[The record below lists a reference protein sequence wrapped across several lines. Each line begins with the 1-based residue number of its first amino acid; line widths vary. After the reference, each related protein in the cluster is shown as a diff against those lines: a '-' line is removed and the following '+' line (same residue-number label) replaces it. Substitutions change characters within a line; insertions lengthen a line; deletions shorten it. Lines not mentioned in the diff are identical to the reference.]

1 MYICTQEKKIV
12 EISVWLRQLLQKA
25 SSQMAPTP
33 AALSRKEIVDKLN
46 AIPTF
51 ALLNRDKSVL
61 AIEDGEGGE
70 CCSWCASEPQQ

>member
-1 MYICTQEKKIV
+1 M
-12 EISVWLRQLLQKA
+12 WLRQLLQKA

-70 CCSWCASEPQQ
+70 CCSWCASEPQR

>member
-1 MYICTQEKKIV
+1 
-12 EISVWLRQLLQKA
+12 
-25 SSQMAPTP
+25 MAPTP
-33 AALSRKEIVDKLN
+33 AALSRKEIVEKLN

-61 AIEDGEGGE
+61 AIEDGEGDE